1 MSVLA
6 ALAECF
12 FTGLVSGTVLVVAA
26 RVGLIPI
33 LVMWEDDSEV
43 PK

>member
-1 MSVLA
+1 MSVLTT
-6 ALAECF
+6 LAECF
-12 FTGLVSGTVLVVAA
+12 LTGLVTGAVIVIAA

>member
-1 MSVLA
+1 MSVLT

-12 FTGLVSGTVLVVAA
+12 LTGLVAGAVIVIAA